1 MISWGFDFSGPIFLL
16 DKIKIGG
23 SNKLDE
29 RLFATKEAI
38 GTGFPHIFP
47 ENGEKMFALRHVLTV
62 ISFRDGWAP
71 IFEQTYFPK

>member
-1 MISWGFDFSGPIFLL
+1 LIFQGRYFYLI
-16 DKIKIGG
+16 KIKIGG

-29 RLFATKEAI
+29 QLFATKEAI

-47 ENGEKMFALRHVLTV
+47 KNGEKMFALRHVLTV
-62 ISFRDGWAP
+62 ISLGGGWAP